1 MPQEPV
7 SAWLGWFGILEKYRR
22 RGYGSL
28 ALEMFEAEARKR
40 GYLFARLYTGRFHND
55 AAKAFYESN
64 GYIEEYYDC
73 KDDPGSKAEALS
85 IYSKSLDKKTPIV
98 PWNNKNLHIDEQIL
112 KQTRRKQSI

>member
-1 MPQEPV
+1 MNELRDVRHLRISSESLSPFIGIFIMPQEPV

-55 AAKAFYESN
+55 AAKAFYEIN
-64 GYIEEYYDC
+64 GYI
-73 KDDPGSKAEALS
+73 
-85 IYSKSLDKKTPIV
+85 
-98 PWNNKNLHIDEQIL
+98 
-112 KQTRRKQSI
+112 

>member
-1 MPQEPV
+1 MSGICVSPANPSPLSSGFFIMPQEPV

-55 AAKAFYESN
+55 AAKAFF
-64 GYIEEYYDC
+64 
-73 KDDPGSKAEALS
+73 
-85 IYSKSLDKKTPIV
+85 
-98 PWNNKNLHIDEQIL
+98 IL
-112 KQTRRKQSI
+112 KINEPWEVTDFSATGIRERPINRDPKVRIVTSHGERV